1 MMDKNES
8 KRKQRDTFILTIEK
22 LRNELTDK
30 FSDISSS
37 RDMDT
42 ETVKLLKEITSII
55 KELDKL
61 IKEDTP
67 TNNDEVYQKR
77 DKIYELMK
85 EKSVIDN

>member
-1 MMDKNES
+1 MNKNGN
-8 KRKQRDTFILTIEK
+8 KRKQRDNFLSTIEK

-61 IKEDTP
+61 TKEDLP
-67 TNNDEVYQKR
+67 PNGDDIYQKR

-85 EKSVIDN
+85 EKSILEN